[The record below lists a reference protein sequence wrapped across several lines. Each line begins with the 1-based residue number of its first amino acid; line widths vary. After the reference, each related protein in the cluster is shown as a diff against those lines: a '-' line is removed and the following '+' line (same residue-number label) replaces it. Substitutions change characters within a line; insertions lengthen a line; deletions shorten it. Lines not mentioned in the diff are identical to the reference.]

1 MNTKIAFG
9 IVGIIVSICV
19 FCTVLSDSSDAQSD
33 DVFSQPDLGYM
44 NGYYFTLDSPEET
57 ANIIEKGGLSYWIKT
72 DSQGNLVAQLVSV
85 GEIRED
91 GQVIIVPKTI
101 DVDNKPCQVVSV
113 GPYFQPFNIFDYST
127 NQYIR
132 HVGLT
137 DNLKTQDPPILPG
150 PLGYI
155 HLTEPQ
161 YHYSIVFQGPV
172 KIQDYAF
179 SEFDLFNAPILKAY
193 CYYTMSGLTSVTF
206 EEGVTSIGQWAFA
219 YTSIEEITLP
229 KSMES
234 IGDYAFYASDIQ
246 NVIWDSDADISA
258 HAFRGTS
265 LLSIAITAEPKIIG
279 EWAFNGTNLT
289 SLSIPDS
296 VLEIGSH
303 AFFKCKSLTV
313 VSIGSGVEVIPGA
326 CFNECEK
333 LEEVIVKGTIKEI
346 GAVAFSSGP
355 SLSSFDFSSVEK
367 IGYGAFEGAFQG
379 GKDIVLDLSKVKRIE
394 NNAFNSCNANIT
406 LVLSP
411 DLEYV
416 GEYALV
422 IYGDLVDP
430 VLSIPAGCEIGRG
443 AFLGIKI
450 STLILGDGCIVKTKA
465 FSKCKELESI
475 SIGDN
480 CIFDDAVGING
491 SEGIFAGSALNA
503 ITIPETVVL
512 GIATFMG
519 CEQLEEVIFEGDR
532 ERIPQY
538 CFSGC
543 VNLATVQFPS
553 GLKNIE
559 DYAFRNCTS
568 LDHSQIV
575 LDCTAED
582 VLSWSSRAFT
592 DSSVIEVKRLFEN
605 DLDGTISFLKL
616 SLILD
621 GTPTACSF
629 MVDISGVE
637 NSMQLDEPLDYTYVM
652 PEDLQGIY
660 DDVMSKKL
668 PKFEFPNG
676 LYRVFDGAMYDE
688 TGFTLIK
695 IPYNLSHINIAE
707 NVTHVAPNACHATYL
722 EFVSIPSSVVE
733 IGDYAFM
740 SCSKLHTVEFKE
752 GLKRIGNGAFS
763 MTGLRS
769 ISLPSSLEYV
779 GDYVFSNTVDNG
791 VYITIPADSNLTHVG
806 SLSLMVHEGS
816 SIFIPS
822 GLTEIGDIPFGYS
835 MSEVYLAESPDVY
848 PNNLLRSPTLERFIN
863 GQWVLAHAY
872 DVVFYLPLG
881 TNTSEI
887 DFKQLLGCE
896 GGSFGGYYVATQE
909 GAVLVDEKV
918 QTSSETVYL
927 YSSLGTFSNADCY
940 ESSDGLI
947 VSFSLGE
954 SWTVYDVLCEI
965 DKGNI
970 SVLISESPYV
980 IKLQI
985 SGEIDG
991 SIITVSERV
1000 VSEKVVISFDSR
1012 GGTYCTPIS
1021 VGTGRTMPRDIIPVP
1036 EKNRSEF
1043 IGWATENGDI
1053 LESGTPITADILLH
1067 AVWEEANP
1075 RLIFDDHSHFI
1086 VKVNGVRV
1094 DNGHRVLP
1102 EDEVILEWVSREGY
1116 TFDHWSV
1123 SVGDESVEYF
1133 TEICSFTGVID
1144 DTKLDLVENY
1154 YNLSDSLRQINTVNF
1169 PIDSGPLALQW
1180 MSSFDQDTTGSMWT
1194 GGAGTPLVVNGRLYA
1209 RAGDTLYMYD
1219 LDTGRLLKTVPSVE
1233 SSSFYHFIGYANGMI
1248 FDSTA
1253 KKIYDLDLNYLKES
1267 QIPITKVLSDN
1278 TGIYLA
1284 SGAGGIYKY
1293 SLDLSEELWH
1303 FKEGYR
1309 SYTSWGVSGGIQI
1322 YDGYLY
1328 WVGITKDGEI
1338 TLQSVDTETG
1348 LDFHELILTEF
1359 KHFML
1364 DDGWVTCYN
1373 GTIYITV
1380 YSEGLFGDNNG
1391 ATGGGVIAT
1400 SIDKGVFS
1408 KEYKYYTL
1416 GSKTT
1421 SNFIVYNG
1429 RGYVNSGLSFHV
1441 YDINS
1446 DDGTTLTKAY
1456 SYNHG
1461 RFTHGGIVLNN
1472 PPGSGTVEVI
1482 FIPYDPT
1489 MSIMVFYDSPGQVM
1503 PEYRNIMVQ
1512 VPSQYNSQAVR
1523 FTEDGQIYFYNDAG
1537 NVCVL
1542 GKENSNQFIILR
1554 EDNKVRCIT
1563 YDGIIADALIELGI
1577 TDDYY
1582 LYMMNPFYAS
1592 TQLEYDES
1600 LAENYRLFY
1609 FSDVP
1614 LTSAVWKNDLLW
1626 YSEEYGIMNIDGI
1639 KRGNLYLDGE
1649 EFLLID
1655 KDEYSYTIRFVDL
1668 SGNEIKSAIAGKASA
1683 GTELNIG
1690 EFEDRNIAGY
1700 SYRGVSAERFA
1711 ISPDESRNVLTFT
1724 YDVIKATV
1732 IDLTDDVVGGV
1743 ATVSET
1749 DIQTLA
1755 DDVNPVEL
1763 ILPQGKME
1771 LSNDVLKA
1779 LGARGASVS
1788 VSLKTVEVKDIEE
1801 KQRENVPEGAVIFSI
1816 SIESAGEYIHE
1827 LGGTAKISLPI
1838 SITGTNLALWYLDDA
1853 GTMHIIEDAV
1863 FSEGLVTFTTDHLS
1877 YYVVGEAPVA
1887 DKEGFPVL
1895 YVVVIA
1901 IAIVALLGI
1910 VMYIRRRAHA

>member
-1 MNTKIAFG
+1 VNIKTALSVMGI
-9 IVGIIVSICV
+9 IVGICIFWVAY
-19 FCTVLSDSSDAQSD
+19 SDSSDAQND

-44 NGYYFTLDSPEET
+44 NLYYFTLDSPEET

-101 DVDNKPCQVVSV
+101 DVDNKSCQVVSV

-127 NQYIR
+127 NQYIC

-150 PLGYI
+150 PLGYR

-234 IGDYAFYASDIQ
+234 IGEYAFYASDIQ

-265 LLSIAITAEPKIIG
+265 LHSITITAEPKKIG
-279 EWAFNGTNLT
+279 EQAFGGTNLV
-289 SLSIPDS
+289 SIIIPDS

-303 AFFKCKSLTV
+303 AFRQCKSLTAA
-313 VSIGSGVEVIPGA
+313 SIGSGVEVIPAA
-326 CFNECEK
+326 CFNGCEK

-346 GAVAFSSGP
+346 GATAFSSGP
-355 SLSSFDFSSVEK
+355 SLSSFDFSSVEI
-367 IGYGAFEGAFQG
+367 IGYDAFKGAFQD
-379 GKDIVLDLSKVKRIE
+379 GKNLVLDLSKIKRIE
-394 NNAFNSCNANIT
+394 NSTFNNCNANIT

-416 GEYALV
+416 GSYALAIAGRV
-422 IYGDLVDP
+422 TNSDIQIP
-430 VLSIPAGCEIGRG
+430 SRCVLENG
-443 AFLGIKI
+443 AFYGMELT
-450 STLILGDGCIVKTKA
+450 SVSFGDECTVKTQA
-465 FSKCKELESI
+465 FADCKVLELLN
-475 SIGDN
+475 IGDN
-480 CIFDDAVGING
+480 CIFEDAVGING
-491 SEGIFAGSALNA
+491 PEGIFAGSALKSV
-503 ITIPETVVL
+503 TIPNSAVL
-512 GIATFMG
+512 GRASFMG
-519 CEQLEEVIFEGDR
+519 CEQLCEAIFEDGR
-532 ERIPQY
+532 ERIPRN
-538 CFSGC
+538 CFQGC
-543 VNLATVQFPS
+543 TSLSSVQFPS
-553 GLKNIE
+553 GLKTIE
-559 DYAFRNCTS
+559 SYAFKDCIH
-568 LDHSQIV
+568 LDISQT
-575 LDCTAED
+575 LFDCTVED
-582 VLSWSSRAFT
+582 VLSWDSHAFVGSASI
-592 DSSVIEVKRLFEN
+592 DERRLFEN
-605 DLDGTISFLKL
+605 ELKGSIYFLRL
-616 SLILD
+616 SLMIE
-621 GTPTACSF
+621 GNPTVCSF
-629 MVDISGVE
+629 ATDIVGVE
-637 NSMQLDEPLDYTYVM
+637 NSMQLDEPREYAYVM

-660 DDVMSKKL
+660 EDMMGKRL
-668 PKFEFPNG
+668 PQFIFPNG
-676 LYRVFDGAMYDE
+676 LYRTFDGAMYDE

-695 IPYNLSHINIAE
+695 VPYNQTHLNIAE
-707 NVTHVAPNACHATYL
+707 NVTKIAPRACQGTYL
-722 EFVSIPSSVVE
+722 EFVYVPSSVVE
-733 IGDYAFM
+733 IGNYAFL
-740 SCSKLHTVEFKE
+740 SCTQLHTVEFKE
-752 GLKRIGNGAFS
+752 GLKSIGDSAFAG
-763 MTGLRS
+763 TGLTS
-769 ISLPSSLEYV
+769 VSLPSSLEYV
-779 GDYVFSNTVDNG
+779 GDYVFLNTVDKG
-791 VYITIPADSNLTHVG
+791 VYITIPFNSNLTHVG
-806 SLSLMVHEGS
+806 SSSLVVHEGS

-863 GQWVLAHAY
+863 GQWVLAHPY

-881 TNTSEI
+881 TNASEI

-909 GAVLVDEKV
+909 GPVLVDEKV
-918 QTSSETVYL
+918 QTSSETIYL

-947 VSFSLGE
+947 VSFSLSG
-954 SWTVYDVLCEI
+954 SWTVYDVLCKI

-985 SGEIDG
+985 SGEING

-1053 LESGTPITADILLH
+1053 LESGIPITADILLH

-1102 EDEVILEWVSREGY
+1102 EDEVVLEWVSREGY

-1123 SVGDESVEYF
+1123 SVGDESVEYC

-1144 DTKLDLVENY
+1144 DTKLDLVEDY

-1233 SSSFYHFIGYANGMI
+1233 ARSFYHFIGYANGMI

-1253 KKIYDLDLNYLKES
+1253 NKIYDLNLNYLKES
-1267 QIPITKVLSDN
+1267 PVPITKVLSDN

-1284 SGAGGIYKY
+1284 AGAGGIYKY

-1309 SYTSWGVSGGIQI
+1309 SYSSWGVSGGIQI

-1328 WVGITKDGEI
+1328 WVGITKDGEV

-1380 YSEGLFGDNNG
+1380 YSEGLFGDNDG

-1429 RGYVNSGLSFHV
+1429 RGYVNNGLSFHV
-1441 YDINS
+1441 YDIDG

-1472 PPGSGTVEVI
+1472 PPGSDTVEVI

-1503 PEYRNIMVQ
+1503 PKYRNIMVQ

-1563 YDGIIADALIELGI
+1563 YDGTIADALIELGI

-1639 KRGNLYLDGE
+1639 KRGNLYLTGE

-1655 KDEYSYTIRFVDL
+1655 KDEYSYSIKFVDL
-1668 SGNEIKSAIAGKASA
+1668 SGNELKTTIIGKASA
-1683 GTELNIG
+1683 GTELNIS
-1690 EFEDRNIAGY
+1690 DYVDKSINGY
-1700 SYRGVSAERFA
+1700 VYRGASTERFA

-1724 YDVIKATV
+1724 YDVPKPTV
-1732 IDLTDDVVGGV
+1732 VDMTDKISEGAANLSVEELLT
-1743 ATVSET
+1743 
-1749 DIQTLA
+1749 L
-1755 DDVNPVEL
+1755 VNNGNPAKL
-1763 ILPQGKME
+1763 ILPQGTIE
-1771 LSNDVLKA
+1771 LENGILKS
-1779 LGARGASVS
+1779 LSDRGAPIAIC
-1788 VSLKTVEVKDIEE
+1788 LDTIEIKDLD
-1801 KQRENVPEGAVIFSI
+1801 EGLRGNIPDNAAIFNI
-1816 SIESAGEYIHE
+1816 SIESMSEYVHE
-1827 LGGTAKISLPI
+1827 LGGTARITLPI
-1838 SITGTNLALWYLDDA
+1838 SISGNNLALWHLDDS
-1853 GTMHIIEDAV
+1853 GLMHRIDDAV
-1863 FSEGLVTFTTDHLS
+1863 FSEGTVSFSTNHLS
-1877 YYVVGEAPVA
+1877 YYVVGEASSTN
-1887 DKEGFPVL
+1887 ESGFPIT
-1895 YVVVIA
+1895 YVAIIA
-1901 IAIVALLGI
+1901 IALVTVIGI
-1910 VMYIRRRAHA
+1910 AIFLRRRTHA